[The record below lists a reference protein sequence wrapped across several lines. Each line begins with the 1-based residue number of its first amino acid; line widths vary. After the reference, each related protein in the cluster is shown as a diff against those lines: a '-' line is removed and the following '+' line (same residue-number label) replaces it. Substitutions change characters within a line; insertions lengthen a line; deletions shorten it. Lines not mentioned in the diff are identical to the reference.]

1 MLLQY
6 RLSCF
11 QEKDTKLE
19 HNQRKLLCFEN
30 RYSAKPS
37 INRHKEEQGGGTV
50 EWLFMLTFFTFVDH
64 LPRFLVFSLQFLH
77 FVLSWLCIILEKYSV
92 KAVTS
97 VRSPK
102 MKRDA
107 SVKVVF
113 FLSKKTTFTEA
124 SLFIFGQRTDVMAL
138 YKFYVCYDSP

>member
-1 MLLQY
+1 MAF
-6 RLSCF
+6 R
-11 QEKDTKLE
+11 
-19 HNQRKLLCFEN
+19 
-30 RYSAKPS
+30 A
-37 INRHKEEQGGGTV
+37 GGSGWA
-50 EWLFMLTFFTFVDH
+50 E
-64 LPRFLVFSLQFLH
+64 LVFA
-77 FVLSWLCIILEKYSV
+77 

-124 SLFIFGQRTDVMAL
+124 SLFIFGQRTDVTDL
-138 YKFYVCYDSP
+138 PSLSPVSIVSR

>member
-1 MLLQY
+1 MSISY
-6 RLSCF
+6 AKSV
-11 QEKDTKLE
+11 
-19 HNQRKLLCFEN
+19 NEN
-30 RYSAKPS
+30 K
-37 INRHKEEQGGGTV
+37 
-50 EWLFMLTFFTFVDH
+50 F
-64 LPRFLVFSLQFLH
+64 
-77 FVLSWLCIILEKYSV
+77 

-124 SLFIFGQRTDVMAL
+124 SLFIFGQRTDVTAL
-138 YKFYVCYDSP
+138 ICMTKYCGLFFCLCFHINMICYQEAVLQ

>member
-1 MLLQY
+1 ML
-6 RLSCF
+6 
-11 QEKDTKLE
+11 
-19 HNQRKLLCFEN
+19 
-30 RYSAKPS
+30 
-37 INRHKEEQGGGTV
+37 
-50 EWLFMLTFFTFVDH
+50 
-64 LPRFLVFSLQFLH
+64 
-77 FVLSWLCIILEKYSV
+77 

-124 SLFIFGQRTDVMAL
+124 SLFIFGQRTDVTPL
-138 YKFYVCYDSP
+138 ECYTIWLQNFDVVIACQR

>member
-1 MLLQY
+1 MTVL
-6 RLSCF
+6 
-11 QEKDTKLE
+11 K
-19 HNQRKLLCFEN
+19 
-30 RYSAKPS
+30 KP
-37 INRHKEEQGGGTV
+37 
-50 EWLFMLTFFTFVDH
+50 
-64 LPRFLVFSLQFLH
+64 FLISFFLH
-77 FVLSWLCIILEKYSV
+77 DTMYAAMGNHHLST

-124 SLFIFGQRTDVMAL
+124 SLFIFGQRTDVTAL
-138 YKFYVCYDSP
+138 VHN